1 LVDIVEHWEKRNVE
15 ALREQLDPDL
25 IDWDELESLVR
36 SYGPELV
43 ASADG
48 GLEAALRAI
57 PAIGDPPVDQDEW
70 RHVGITSKQ
79 DIRDKFVPRF
89 FFGCEADDRTVAFA
103 FSRANAF
110 EARLQPVFSSDISHW
125 DVEEMN
131 GVVAEAHGLVRK
143 SLLSDEDFADFV
155 FRNPAKLLAGMN
167 PSFFDGTPVEAAVRS
182 VVATTEPV

>member
-1 LVDIVEHWEKRNVE
+1 GWASSLLVDIVEHWEKRNLE

-25 IDWDELESLVR
+25 IDWDELETLVR
-36 SYGPELV
+36 SYGPEWV
-43 ASADG
+43 A
-48 GLEAALRAI
+48 AATTDLPGALHAL
-57 PAIGDPPVDQDEW
+57 PAIGDPPVELDEF
-70 RHVGITSKQ
+70 RHVAITSKQ

-131 GVVAEAHGLVRK
+131 GVVDEAHGLVRK
-143 SLLSDEDFADFV
+143 SL
-155 FRNPAKLLAGMN
+155 
-167 PSFFDGTPVEAAVRS
+167 
-182 VVATTEPV
+182 